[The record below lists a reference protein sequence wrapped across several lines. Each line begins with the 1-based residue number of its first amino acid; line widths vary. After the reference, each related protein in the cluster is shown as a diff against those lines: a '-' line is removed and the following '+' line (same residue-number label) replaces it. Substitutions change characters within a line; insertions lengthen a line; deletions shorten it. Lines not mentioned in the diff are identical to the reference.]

1 MRPKALVV
9 LPRRIQKSASFAQV
23 PSSHSNMKV
32 VSVNVGLP
40 RLLAWGGA
48 TFETGIFKNPVEGR
62 VMLRTTNLDGDRQA
76 DLSVHGGVNKAVYGY
91 PSEHYPAWNADLPD
105 LPDFARTWGAFGEN
119 FTTEGLFE
127 ADVSVGD
134 RYRVGSAVVRVT
146 TPRLPCF
153 KLAAK
158 FQRDDMIE
166 RFLSSGRSG
175 FYFSVIEEGEVG
187 AEDEF
192 ELLGHEDPTL
202 TIAEVNE
209 LYTAKSPDGE
219 TLQRS
224 LEVKLL
230 PESWRMR
237 FRARLADLDGRK
249 HDGHTAPV

>member
-1 MRPKALVV
+1 
-9 LPRRIQKSASFAQV
+9 
-23 PSSHSNMKV
+23 MKL

-48 TFETGIFKNPVEGR
+48 TFKTGIFKNPVDSR
-62 VMLRTTNLDGDRQA
+62 IMLRTTDLDGDRQA
-76 DLSVHGGVNKAVYGY
+76 DLSVHGGPNKAAYGY
-91 PSEHYPAWNADLPD
+91 PSEHYAAWNVDLPD
-105 LPDFARTWGAFGEN
+105 PARTWGAFGEN
-119 FTTEGLFE
+119 FTTEGLLETTVFI
-127 ADVSVGD
+127 GD

-166 RFLSSGRSG
+166 RFVHSGRSG

-187 AEDEF
+187 AGDEF
-192 ELLGHEDPTL
+192 ELLGREELTL
-202 TIAEVNE
+202 TIAEISE
-209 LYTAKSPDGE
+209 LYTAKSPDRE

-224 LEVKLL
+224 LHVKLL

-237 FRARLADLDGRK
+237 FRARLADIDS
-249 HDGHTAPV
+249 HV